1 MDLANYVQFILALI
15 FVLALIGL
23 LAWAYRRFALGQKLP
38 MVPRRSG
45 RLDIVEFRNIDAKR
59 RLVLIRRDEIEH
71 LILLGP
77 NSETVIEAGIG
88 IQSIIKAD
96 SQTAGGNP

>member
-1 MDLANYVQFILALI
+1 MDLANYVQFLLALI

-38 MVPRRSG
+38 LRPSRSG

-59 RLVLIRRDEIEH
+59 RLVLIRRDETEH

-77 NSETVIEAGIG
+77 NSETVIETGIAAH
-88 IQSIIKAD
+88 SAA
-96 SQTAGGNP
+96 STTPRPAGGNP